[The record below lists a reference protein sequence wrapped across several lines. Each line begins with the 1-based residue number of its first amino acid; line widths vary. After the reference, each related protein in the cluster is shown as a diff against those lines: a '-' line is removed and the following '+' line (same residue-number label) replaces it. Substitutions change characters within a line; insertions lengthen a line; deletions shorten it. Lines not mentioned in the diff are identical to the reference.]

1 MSLAEKINIDV
12 KNALKAGDKK
22 LLAVSRN
29 VLSELKNL
37 LIRENLPRDISGVSD
52 DSFQQVIKTIVK
64 QKNEA
69 KEYLV
74 QVNDLEKIDIINYDL
89 FYLEAFMPKYL
100 SDKETNDLIEK
111 YISEN
116 NFEKKDF
123 GKLMGLLKSNQ
134 GNEID
139 LSKAAKFANSLLN

>member
-1 MSLAEKINIDV
+1 MSLAEKINIDLR
-12 KNALKAGDKK
+12 NALKAGDKK

-37 LIRENLPRDISGVSD
+37 LIRENLSREISNVSD
-52 DSFQQVIKTIVK
+52 DSFQKVIKTIVK
-64 QKNEA
+64 QKNET

-74 QVNDLEKIDIINYDL
+74 HVNDQEKIDIINYDL
-89 FYLEAFMPKYL
+89 LYLESFMLKYL
-100 SDKETNDLIEK
+100 SDKETEDLIKK

-123 GKLMGLLKSNQ
+123 GKLMSLLKSNQ

-139 LSKAAKFANSLLN
+139 LSKAAKFVNSLLN

>member
-64 QKNEA
+64 QKKET

-74 QVNDLEKIDIINYDL
+74 QVNDQEKIDIINYDL
-89 FYLEAFMPKYL
+89 LYL
-100 SDKETNDLIEK
+100 
-111 YISEN
+111 
-116 NFEKKDF
+116 
-123 GKLMGLLKSNQ
+123 
-134 GNEID
+134 
-139 LSKAAKFANSLLN
+139 

>member
-64 QKNEA
+64 QKR
-69 KEYLV
+69 
-74 QVNDLEKIDIINYDL
+74 
-89 FYLEAFMPKYL
+89 
-100 SDKETNDLIEK
+100 
-111 YISEN
+111 
-116 NFEKKDF
+116 
-123 GKLMGLLKSNQ
+123 KLRS
-134 GNEID
+134 I
-139 LSKAAKFANSLLN
+139 

>member
-22 LLAVSRN
+22 LLAVSRS

-37 LIRENLPRDISGVSD
+37 LIRENLPRDISCVLD
-52 DSFQQVIKTIVK
+52 DSFQKVIKTIVK
-64 QKNEA
+64 QKNET